1 MTTDGGKQRKVGD
14 AVVWVL
20 SAMETYRK
28 EICTSWSSGKMA
40 KGSGIRERKNLI
52 DVVPH
57 VYNPNTSKE
66 KAGES
71 ASSTGVTQG
80 KNNPNKETET
90 KERESRGKQVLRP
103 MGAEADNRVNVFLG
117 LSEALVHVSDIQ

>member
-1 MTTDGGKQRKVGD
+1 
-14 AVVWVL
+14 
-20 SAMETYRK
+20 
-28 EICTSWSSGKMA
+28 MA

-80 KNNPNKETET
+80 KKIILIRKQKQKKGKAE
-90 KERESRGKQVLRP
+90 GKQVLRP
-103 MGAEADNRVNVFLG
+103 MGAEADNRVNAFRG

>member
-28 EICTSWSSGKMA
+28 EICISWSSGKMA

-57 VYNPNTSKE
+57 VYNPNTLKE

-80 KNNPNKETET
+80 KKIILIRKQKQKKGKAEG
-90 KERESRGKQVLRP
+90 SR
-103 MGAEADNRVNVFLG
+103 
-117 LSEALVHVSDIQ
+117 S